1 MNCCKNSK
9 GNTIDSAR
17 LPSWLAAMRRR
28 PLRILASVG
37 SEMRIC
43 TRMSSPTVAGLRG
56 GAAFPPLPGL
66 PTPLEEAEDRS
77 PSAFFI
83 LLAAAEVRERWSEA
97 DEAEDAEEAGDTGGP
112 VATDEDWGI

>member
-1 MNCCKNSK
+1 
-9 GNTIDSAR
+9 
-17 LPSWLAAMRRR
+17 
-28 PLRILASVG
+28 
-37 SEMRIC
+37 
-43 TRMSSPTVAGLRG
+43 
-56 GAAFPPLPGL
+56 
-66 PTPLEEAEDRS
+66 LEEAEDRS

>member
-1 MNCCKNSK
+1 
-9 GNTIDSAR
+9 
-17 LPSWLAAMRRR
+17 MRRR

-43 TRMSSPTVAGLRG
+43 TRMSSPNVAGLRG

-66 PTPLEEAEDRS
+66 PTPLEEADERS

-97 DEAEDAEEAGDTGGP
+97 EDAEDAEEAGDAVAP
-112 VATDEDWGI
+112 AATDEDWGI